1 MSIGRQVADLGSLT
15 HKGRP
20 GADTNPYFRSA
31 DSFDGCVDDLK
42 QKARTVLRRAAVVI
56 RALVP
61 RRGKKLFIDITIAS
75 VYLDLNG
82 LSQGGG
88 N

>member
-1 MSIGRQVADLGSLT
+1 MSLGRQVADLGSLT

-42 QKARTVLRRAAVVI
+42 QKARTVLRRTTVLV
-56 RALVP
+56 RPFVP
-61 RRGKKLFIDITIAS
+61 RRREKLFIDVAIAS
-75 VYLDLNG
+75 MNLDLEP
-82 LSQGGG
+82 
-88 N
+88 